1 MKKFAPVWIALGLL
15 LLVPAYAPGQVK
27 DLSWGTSA
35 VGTSGHRALVNL
47 SAVLNREMKAYRV
60 AVLPTPG
67 AIATVKGYATG
78 QFDGYYGSDI
88 AFHELATNTN
98 RFKGFQSQVKRQPV
112 QSFWAF
118 TLEVGLAIKAA
129 ERDKYRQWR
138 DLTGERVF
146 TGPLPFDTR
155 ATTERAMAA
164 AGVKHNFVEIDLNV
178 AGSVLERGD
187 VKAIT
192 AYTAGHKTL
201 PPWLVEAQLGT
212 DLAILNP
219 SPAEREMI
227 RKAGMQIVEI
237 TPKVFRGDV
246 HVEKLQFVPFYYG
259 FHVGLEVP
267 ESDVHRMLMVIEKY
281 VDELSKGDP
290 AFSQI
295 KAGMA
300 EFQRSGVE
308 SAVADVPIHPGLAR
322 YMKERGVWDSKW
334 DKRIAK
340 AK

>member
-1 MKKFAPVWIALGLL
+1 MKKFVSLWIAYGLFL
-15 LLVPAYAPGQVK
+15 LAPALASAQVK
-27 DLSWGTSA
+27 DISWGTSA

-47 SAVLNREMKAYRV
+47 AALLNRELKGYRV

-88 AFHELATNTN
+88 AFHELATNTK

-155 ATTERAMAA
+155 ATLERAMAA
-164 AGVKHNFVEIDLNV
+164 VGAKHTYVEIDLNV
-178 AGSVLERGD
+178 AGAALERGD

-192 AYTAGHKTL
+192 VYTAGHRTL

-219 SPAEREMI
+219 SPAERAMI

-237 TPKVFRGDV
+237 SPKVFRGDV
-246 HVEKLQFVPFYYG
+246 HVDKVYFVPFYYG

-267 ESDVHRMLMVIEKY
+267 ANDLYRMLMVIEKH
-281 VDELSKGDP
+281 VDELTKADP
-290 AFSQI
+290 AYSQI

-300 EFQRSGVE
+300 AFQRSGVE

-334 DKRIAK
+334 DSRIAK
-340 AK
+340 AR